1 MVDAERAYLRLER
14 LRSLIAQLEDVREE
28 GESAY
33 LTDEKLRLMTERCLE
48 LAAQICIDLGLQ
60 TLAEQAAPTPENYAD
75 VFKTLGREGLI
86 DEGLAT
92 RLANAAKQR
101 NVLVHLYLEIDD
113 KKVFDSL
120 SHLDDLRQF
129 AVFVESQL
137 D

>member
-1 MVDAERAYLRLER
+1 LVDADRAYLRVER
-14 LRSLIAQLEDVREE
+14 LLGLIAQLEDVREQ

-33 LTDEKLRLMTERCLE
+33 FADEKLRLMTERCLE

-60 TLAEQAAPTPENYAD
+60 ALAEQSAPTPENYAD

-86 DEGLAT
+86 EKGLAD
-92 RLANAAKQR
+92 RLAEAAKQR
-101 NVLVHLYLEIDD
+101 NVLVHLYLDIDD
-113 KKVFDSL
+113 KKVFRSL

-129 AVFVESQL
+129 ATFVEEQL

>member
-1 MVDAERAYLRLER
+1 
-14 LRSLIAQLEDVREE
+14 
-28 GESAY
+28 
-33 LTDEKLRLMTERCLE
+33 MTERCLE
-48 LAAQICIDLGLQ
+48 LSAQICIDLGLQ
-60 TLAEQAAPTPENYAD
+60 ALAEHSAPTPENYAE

-86 DEGLAT
+86 DEDLAN

-101 NVLVHLYLEIDD
+101 NVLVHLYLDVDD

-129 AVFVESQL
+129 AVFVEEQL

>member
-1 MVDAERAYLRLER
+1 LVDADRAYLRLER
-14 LRSLIAQLEDVREE
+14 LRSLIARLEDVREE

-33 LTDEKLRLMTERCLE
+33 FADAKLRLMTERCLE

-60 TLAEQAAPTPENYAD
+60 ALAEQSAPTPENYAD

-86 DEGLAT
+86 GEDLAE

-101 NVLVHLYLEIDD
+101 NVLVHLYLDVDD

-120 SHLDDLRQF
+120 SHLDDLRRF
-129 AVFVESQL
+129 AAFVEAQL